1 MSLHNWK
8 DKIKGTVFKNYIYL
22 LMIQGAN
29 FILPLI
35 TIPYL
40 VRTLGINKFGIVM
53 VAQSFAIL
61 LTIITEF
68 GLDMSATR
76 QVALIKND
84 KKKVSQYFFDVFF
97 LKMFLVIIAFII
109 LAFCIFYV
117 DKFSR
122 EYLVYFFSFGM
133 VFGQA
138 LFPAFFF
145 RGIEEMRIITIINVL
160 AKVIFTI
167 SVFIIIKTPEDYH
180 YVPIL
185 NGLGFILS
193 GCLGF
198 ILSLKYVSFMKPIFN
213 EAISIAKESFSL
225 FLSNLAVSFYTKIN
239 TLIVGIFISDSV
251 AGVYSS
257 MEKLVVA
264 TKSIYIPLYQALFPN
279 IVVKDKITI
288 VSIINKMKY
297 YMGALGAIIS
307 FLIFLFA
314 VDILNLIYN
323 DEMIT
328 SYYVI
333 FQILG
338 LIGFL
343 SSLNMLFVSLFFP
356 AVKAFNQRL
365 KILSMGGIFN
375 IILVITLVQY
385 YSIYG
390 VAISATISELFI
402 LIVAYYLYK
411 REVNK
416 FGNEMINI

>member
-1 MSLHNWK
+1 MSLYNWK
-8 DKIKGTVFKNYIYL
+8 DKIKGIVFKNYIYL

-40 VRTLGINKFGIVM
+40 VRILGINKFGIVM

-84 KKKVSQYFFDVFF
+84 KKKLSQYFFDVFF
-97 LKMFLVIIAFII
+97 LKMFLVIVAFII
-109 LAFCIFYV
+109 LAFFIFYV

-167 SVFIIIKTPEDYH
+167 SVFIIIKTPGDYH

>member
-1 MSLHNWK
+1 MSLSNLK
-8 DKIKGTVFKNYIYL
+8 DKIKGTVFKNYLYL

-97 LKMFLVIIAFII
+97 LKMVLVIIAFII
-109 LAFCIFYV
+109 LAFFIFFV

-138 LFPAFFF
+138 IFPAFFF

-167 SVFIIIKTPEDYH
+167 SVFVIIKNQEDYH

-193 GCLGF
+193 GFLGF
-198 ILSLKYVSFMKPIFN
+198 IFSLKYVSLKKPIFN
-213 EAISIAKESFSL
+213 KTISIAKESFSL
-225 FLSNLAVSFYTKIN
+225 FLSNMAVSFYTNIN
-239 TLIVGIFISDSV
+239 TLIVGVFISDTL

-264 TKSIYIPLYQALFPN
+264 TKSMYVPLYQALFPN
-279 IVVKDKITI
+279 LVVKDKKTI

-297 YMGALGAIIS
+297 YMGGFGVIIS
-307 FLIFLFA
+307 CIIFLFA
-314 VDILNLIYN
+314 ADILKLIYN
-323 DEMIT
+323 DELIT
-328 SYYVI
+328 SYYII

-343 SSLNMLFVSLFFP
+343 SSLNMLYVSLFFP
-356 AVKAFNQRL
+356 AIKAFNQRL
-365 KILSMGGIFN
+365 KILSMGGVFN
-375 IILVITLVQY
+375 VILVITLVQY

-390 VAISATISELFI
+390 VAISATVSELFI
-402 LIVAYYLYK
+402 LIVAFYLYRK
-411 REVNK
+411 KVSK
-416 FGNEMINI
+416 LVVK

>member
-167 SVFIIIKTPEDYH
+167 SVFIIIKTPGDYY

>member
-1 MSLHNWK
+1 MSLSNLK
-8 DKIKGTVFKNYIYL
+8 DKIKGTVFKNYLYL

-68 GLDMSATR
+68 GLDLSATR

-97 LKMFLVIIAFII
+97 LKMVLVIIAFII
-109 LAFCIFYV
+109 LAFFIFFV

-138 LFPAFFF
+138 IFPAFFF

-167 SVFIIIKTPEDYH
+167 SVFVIIKNQEDYH

-193 GCLGF
+193 GFLGF
-198 ILSLKYVSFMKPIFN
+198 IFSLKYVSLKKPIFN
-213 EAISIAKESFSL
+213 KTISIAKESFSL
-225 FLSNLAVSFYTKIN
+225 FLSNMAVSFYTNIN
-239 TLIVGIFISDSV
+239 TLIVGVFISDTL

-264 TKSIYIPLYQALFPN
+264 TKSMYVPLYQALFPN
-279 IVVKDKITI
+279 LVVKDKKTI

-297 YMGALGAIIS
+297 YMGGFGVIIS
-307 FLIFLFA
+307 CIIFLFA
-314 VDILNLIYN
+314 ADILKLIYN
-323 DEMIT
+323 DELIT
-328 SYYVI
+328 SYYII

-343 SSLNMLFVSLFFP
+343 SSLNMLYVSLFFP
-356 AVKAFNQRL
+356 AIKAFNQRL
-365 KILSMGGIFN
+365 KILSMGGVFN
-375 IILVITLVQY
+375 VILVITLVQY

-390 VAISATISELFI
+390 VAISATVSELFI
-402 LIVAYYLYK
+402 LIVAFYLYRK
-411 REVNK
+411 KVSK
-416 FGNEMINI
+416 LVVK

>member
-84 KKKVSQYFFDVFF
+84 KRKVSQYFFDVFF
-97 LKMFLVIIAFII
+97 LKMFLVIVAFII
-109 LAFCIFYV
+109 LAFFIFYV

-145 RGIEEMRIITIINVL
+145 RGIEEMRIVTIINVL

>member
-145 RGIEEMRIITIINVL
+145 RGIEEMRIVTIINVL

-167 SVFIIIKTPEDYH
+167 SVFIIIKTPGDYH

>member
-1 MSLHNWK
+1 
-8 DKIKGTVFKNYIYL
+8 
-22 LMIQGAN
+22 
-29 FILPLI
+29 
-35 TIPYL
+35 
-40 VRTLGINKFGIVM
+40 
-53 VAQSFAIL
+53 
-61 LTIITEF
+61 
-68 GLDMSATR
+68 
-76 QVALIKND
+76 
-84 KKKVSQYFFDVFF
+84 
-97 LKMFLVIIAFII
+97 MFLVIIAFII
-109 LAFCIFYV
+109 LAFFIFYV

-133 VFGQA
+133 VFGEA

-167 SVFIIIKTPEDYH
+167 SVFIIIKTPGDYY

-323 DEMIT
+323 DDMIT

-333 FQILG
+333 FQILW

>member
-84 KKKVSQYFFDVFF
+84 KRKVSQYFFDVFF
-97 LKMFLVIIAFII
+97 LKMFLVIVAFII
-109 LAFCIFYV
+109 LAFFIFYV

-167 SVFIIIKTPEDYH
+167 SVFIIIKTPGDYH

>member
-84 KKKVSQYFFDVFF
+84 KRKMSQYFFDVFF
-97 LKMFLVIIAFII
+97 LKMFLVIVAFII
-109 LAFCIFYV
+109 LAFFIFYV

-167 SVFIIIKTPEDYH
+167 SVFIIIKTPGDYH

>member
-76 QVALIKND
+76 QVALLKND

-109 LAFCIFYV
+109 LAFFIFYV

-133 VFGQA
+133 VFGEA

-167 SVFIIIKTPEDYH
+167 SVFIIIKTPGDYY

>member
-167 SVFIIIKTPEDYH
+167 SVFIIIKTPGDYH

-328 SYYVI
+328 SYYMI

>member
-109 LAFCIFYV
+109 LAFFIFYV

-133 VFGQA
+133 VFGEA

-167 SVFIIIKTPEDYH
+167 SVFIIIKTPGDYY

-323 DEMIT
+323 DDMIT

-343 SSLNMLFVSLFFP
+343 SSLNMLFVSLFFQ

>member
-1 MSLHNWK
+1 
-8 DKIKGTVFKNYIYL
+8 
-22 LMIQGAN
+22 
-29 FILPLI
+29 
-35 TIPYL
+35 
-40 VRTLGINKFGIVM
+40 M

-84 KKKVSQYFFDVFF
+84 KRKVSQYFFDVFF
-97 LKMFLVIIAFII
+97 LKMVLVIIAFII
-109 LAFCIFYV
+109 LAFFIFFV

-138 LFPAFFF
+138 IFPAFFF

-167 SVFIIIKTPEDYH
+167 SVFVIIKNQEDYH

-193 GCLGF
+193 GFLGF
-198 ILSLKYVSFMKPIFN
+198 IFSLKYVSLKKPIFN
-213 EAISIAKESFSL
+213 KTISIAKESFSL
-225 FLSNLAVSFYTKIN
+225 FLSNMAVSFYTNIN
-239 TLIVGIFISDSV
+239 TLIVGVFISDTL

-264 TKSIYIPLYQALFPN
+264 TKSMYVPLYQALFPN
-279 IVVKDKITI
+279 LVVKDKKTI

-297 YMGALGAIIS
+297 YMGGFGVIIS
-307 FLIFLFA
+307 CIIFLFA
-314 VDILNLIYN
+314 ADILNLIYN
-323 DEMIT
+323 DELIT
-328 SYYVI
+328 SYYII

-343 SSLNMLFVSLFFP
+343 SSLNMLYVSLFFP
-356 AVKAFNQRL
+356 AIKAFNQRL
-365 KILSMGGIFN
+365 KILSMGGVFN
-375 IILVITLVQY
+375 VILVITLVQY

-390 VAISATISELFI
+390 VAISATVSELFI
-402 LIVAYYLYK
+402 LIVAFYLYRK
-411 REVNK
+411 KVSK
-416 FGNEMINI
+416 LVLK

>member
-328 SYYVI
+328 SYFRAHRIFILFKYVI
-333 FQILG
+333 CKFI
-338 LIGFL
+338 FP
-343 SSLNMLFVSLFFP
+343 SS
-356 AVKAFNQRL
+356 
-365 KILSMGGIFN
+365 
-375 IILVITLVQY
+375 
-385 YSIYG
+385 
-390 VAISATISELFI
+390 
-402 LIVAYYLYK
+402 
-411 REVNK
+411 
-416 FGNEMINI
+416 

>member
-109 LAFCIFYV
+109 LAFFIFYV

-133 VFGQA
+133 VFGEA

-167 SVFIIIKTPEDYH
+167 SVFIIIKTPGDYY

-323 DEMIT
+323 DDMIT

>member
-84 KKKVSQYFFDVFF
+84 KRKVSQYFFDVFF

-145 RGIEEMRIITIINVL
+145 RGIEEMRIVTIINVL

-167 SVFIIIKTPEDYH
+167 SVFIIIKTPGDYH

>member
-84 KKKVSQYFFDVFF
+84 KRKVSQYFFDVFF

-109 LAFCIFYV
+109 LAFFIFYV

-167 SVFIIIKTPEDYH
+167 SVFIIIKTPGDYH

>member
-1 MSLHNWK
+1 
-8 DKIKGTVFKNYIYL
+8 
-22 LMIQGAN
+22 
-29 FILPLI
+29 
-35 TIPYL
+35 
-40 VRTLGINKFGIVM
+40 
-53 VAQSFAIL
+53 
-61 LTIITEF
+61 
-68 GLDMSATR
+68 
-76 QVALIKND
+76 
-84 KKKVSQYFFDVFF
+84 
-97 LKMFLVIIAFII
+97 MFLVIIALII
-109 LAFCIFYV
+109 IAFFIFYV

-167 SVFIIIKTPEDYH
+167 SVFIIIKTPGDYY

-402 LIVAYYLYK
+402 LILAYYFYK

>member
-375 IILVITLVQY
+375 IIVVITLVQY

>member
-84 KKKVSQYFFDVFF
+84 KRKVSQYFFDVFF
-97 LKMFLVIIAFII
+97 LKMFLVIVAFII
-109 LAFCIFYV
+109 LAFFIFYV

-145 RGIEEMRIITIINVL
+145 RGIEEMRIVTIINVL

-167 SVFIIIKTPEDYH
+167 SVFIIIKTPGDYH

-314 VDILNLIYN
+314 LDILNLIYN

>member
-133 VFGQA
+133 VFGEA

-167 SVFIIIKTPEDYH
+167 SVFIIIKTPGDYY

>member
-109 LAFCIFYV
+109 LAFFIFYV

-133 VFGQA
+133 VFGEA

-167 SVFIIIKTPEDYH
+167 SVFIIIKTPGDYY

-297 YMGALGAIIS
+297 YMGGFGAIIS
-307 FLIFLFA
+307 FIIFLFA
-314 VDILNLIYN
+314 ADILRLIYN
-323 DEMIT
+323 DELIT
-328 SYYVI
+328 SYYMI

-343 SSLNMLFVSLFFP
+343 SSLNMLYVSLFFP
-356 AVKAFNQRL
+356 AIKAFNQRL
-365 KILSMGGIFN
+365 KILSLGGVFN
-375 IILVITLVQY
+375 IILVLTLVQY

>member
-167 SVFIIIKTPEDYH
+167 SVFIIIKTPGDYY

-328 SYYVI
+328 SYYMI

>member
-68 GLDMSATR
+68 GLDMSARR

-109 LAFCIFYV
+109 LAFFIFYV

-133 VFGQA
+133 VFGEA

-167 SVFIIIKTPEDYH
+167 SVFIIIKTPGDYY

-323 DEMIT
+323 DDMIT

>member
-97 LKMFLVIIAFII
+97 LKIFLVIIAFII
-109 LAFCIFYV
+109 LAFFIFYV

-167 SVFIIIKTPEDYH
+167 SVFIIIKTPGDYY

>member
-288 VSIINKMKY
+288 FSIINKMKY

>member
-145 RGIEEMRIITIINVL
+145 RGIEEMRIVTIINVL

-167 SVFIIIKTPEDYH
+167 SVFIIIKTPGDYH

-307 FLIFLFA
+307 LLIFLFA

-323 DEMIT
+323 DDMIT

-416 FGNEMINI
+416 FGNEIINI

>member
-84 KKKVSQYFFDVFF
+84 KRKVSQYFFDVFF
-97 LKMFLVIIAFII
+97 LKMFLVIVAFII
-109 LAFCIFYV
+109 LAFFIFYV

-167 SVFIIIKTPEDYH
+167 SVFIIIKTPGDYY

>member
-109 LAFCIFYV
+109 LAFFIFYV

-133 VFGQA
+133 VFGEA

-167 SVFIIIKTPEDYH
+167 SVFIIIKTPGDYY

-185 NGLGFILS
+185 NGIGFILS

-323 DEMIT
+323 DDMIT

>member
-8 DKIKGTVFKNYIYL
+8 DKIKCTVFKNYIYL

-109 LAFCIFYV
+109 LAFFIFYV

-133 VFGQA
+133 VFGEA

-167 SVFIIIKTPEDYH
+167 SVFIIIKTPGDYY

-323 DEMIT
+323 DDMIT

>member
-97 LKMFLVIIAFII
+97 LKMILVIIAFII
-109 LAFCIFYV
+109 LVFCIFYV

-167 SVFIIIKTPEDYH
+167 SVFIIIKTPGDYY

>member
-8 DKIKGTVFKNYIYL
+8 DKIKGTLFKNYIYL

-109 LAFCIFYV
+109 LAFFIFYV

-133 VFGQA
+133 VFGEA

-167 SVFIIIKTPEDYH
+167 SVFIIIKTPGDYY

-323 DEMIT
+323 DDMIT